1 MPNADVKEV
10 RNIAILSHGA
20 AGKTSLA
27 DAILYTAGAVDLLGN
42 VDAGNSV
49 FMHEPE
55 EVARKITITA
65 ALGFA
70 EWKGVRINII
80 DTPGYIN
87 FLEETRGTLRAVDG
101 AALIISAISGVK
113 AETEKIYKFACD
125 YEIPRVAFVSK
136 LDKERADF
144 FRAIGDMEKYF
155 CKNSLVLQ
163 LPIGHEDSFRGVI
176 DLIKMKALFFT
187 DDNSGKMEEK
197 EIPGTMQQDASLYRK
212 KLVEQI
218 AETDDG
224 LLEKY
229 LDKGDLSQE
238 DLIAGL
244 KHGTIGGGL
253 LPVLCGSPVKNM
265 GIQPLLD
272 MILMCLPSPAEHARS
287 VQIKG
292 KDPKTG
298 NEILRKPTPEE
309 HLAAMVFKTI
319 NDPFAGKLSLVRV
332 YSGTLKSDSSVYN
345 STKEVKEKVGSLFHI
360 QGKKQVATQTLTA
373 GQIGAI
379 AKLKETLTGDTL
391 CSEQHPIVLE
401 FAKYA
406 DPVMSY
412 AVVPKTR
419 GDEDKVS
426 IGIHKLLEE
435 DPTLK
440 FTYDE
445 QTKEMVL
452 SGMGQVHLEVT
463 LEKLKRKFGADVT
476 MKTPKVPYR
485 ETIRAKAEAQ
495 GKYKKQS
502 GGHGQYGDAWLKI
515 EPLPR
520 GGGFEFVDKIVGGVV
535 PRQYVPAVEK
545 GVVEAMHE
553 GTLAGY
559 PIVDVRVTLFDGSY
573 HTVDSSEMAFK
584 VAASMGFKKAMEA
597 AKPVLLEPIMSVEVV
612 APDDTLGAVI
622 GDLNSRRGKVQ
633 GVVPQANG
641 QSIKALVPMAE
652 MLSYAP
658 TLNSLTS
665 GRGMYTMEFF
675 GYEDVPSHL
684 AQKITAERA
693 AQHQHQH
700 QGNHNQKE
708 K

>member
-10 RNIAILSHGA
+10 RNIAILSHGS

-27 DAILYTAGAVDLLGN
+27 DAMLYTAGAVDLMGS

-55 EVARKITITA
+55 EIARKITITSS
-65 ALGFA
+65 LGFA
-70 EWKGVRINII
+70 DWKGVRINII

-101 AALIISAISGVK
+101 AVLIISAISGVK

-144 FRAIGDMEKYF
+144 FRAVGDMEKYF
-155 CKNSLVLQ
+155 CKNAIVLQ
-163 LPIGHEDSFRGVI
+163 LPIGLEDKFSGVV
-176 DLIKMKALFFT
+176 DLIRMKALMFAQ
-187 DDNSGKMEEK
+187 DGSGKIEEK
-197 EIPGTMQQDASLYRK
+197 DVPAAMKDDVAAYRK
-212 KLVEQI
+212 KMVEQI
-218 AETDDG
+218 AETEDS

-238 DLIAGL
+238 DIIAGM

-253 LPVLCGSPVKNM
+253 LPVLCGSPVRNM
-265 GIQPLLD
+265 GIKPLLD
-272 MILMCLPSPAEHARS
+272 TILMCLPSPAEHARS

-292 KDPKTG
+292 VDPKTG
-298 NEILRKPTPEE
+298 SETVRKPAPEE
-309 HLAAMVFKTI
+309 QLAALVFKTI

-332 YSGTLKSDSSVYN
+332 FSGTLKTDSTVYN
-345 STKEVKEKVGSLFHI
+345 ASRQVKEKIGALFHV
-360 QGKKQVATQTLTA
+360 QGKKQMPAHTLTA
-373 GQIGAI
+373 GQIGAV

-391 CSEQHPIVLE
+391 CMESHPIVME

-406 DPVMSY
+406 DPVMSF
-412 AVVPKTR
+412 AVTPKTR

-426 IGIHKLLEE
+426 TGIHKLLEE

-440 FTYDE
+440 FAYDD

-463 LEKLKRKFGADVT
+463 LEKLRRKFGADVT
-476 MKTPKVPYR
+476 MKTPKVPYK
-485 ETIRAKAEAQ
+485 ETIRSKAKAQ
-495 GKYKKQS
+495 GKYKKQT
-502 GGHGQYGDAWLKI
+502 GGHGQYGDAWLEI

-520 GGGFEFVDKIVGGVV
+520 GSGFEFVDNIVGGVV
-535 PRQYVPAVEK
+535 PRQYIPAVEK

-553 GTLAGY
+553 GILAGY
-559 PIVDVRVTLFDGSY
+559 PVVDIRVSLYDGSY
-573 HTVDSSEMAFK
+573 HNVDSSEMAFK
-584 VAASMGFKKAMEA
+584 VAASMAFKKAVEA

-641 QSIKALVPMAE
+641 QAIKALVPMSE

-665 GRGMYTMEFF
+665 GRGMYTMEFY

-684 AQKITAERA
+684 AQKITQERA
-693 AQHQHQH
+693 AHHGH
-700 QGNHNQKE
+700 GGHNEKE

>member
-27 DAILYTAGAVDLLGN
+27 DAMLYAAGAVDLLGS

-55 EVARKITITA
+55 EIARKITITS
-65 ALGFA
+65 ALGYA
-70 EWKGVRINII
+70 DWKGVRINII
-80 DTPGYIN
+80 DTAGYIN

-101 AALIISAISGVK
+101 AVLIISAISGVK

-144 FRAIGDMEKYF
+144 FRAVGDMEKYF
-155 CKNSLVLQ
+155 CKNALVLQ
-163 LPIGHEDSFRGVI
+163 LPLGLEDKFTGVV
-176 DLIKMKALFFT
+176 DLIKMKALLFAQ
-187 DDNSGKMEEK
+187 DGSGKIEEK
-197 EIPGTMQQDASLYRK
+197 DVPAAMKDEVAAYRK

-229 LDKGDLSQE
+229 LDRGDLSQE

-244 KHGTIGGGL
+244 KHGTVGGGL

-272 MILMCLPSPAEHARS
+272 MILMCLPSPVEHARI

-292 KDPKTG
+292 SDPKTG
-298 NEILRKPTPEE
+298 NGVMRKPTADE

-319 NDPFAGKLSLVRV
+319 NDPFAGKLSFVRV
-332 YSGTLKSDSSVYN
+332 FSGTLKADSAVYN
-345 STKEVKEKVGSLFHI
+345 STKQVREKVGSLFYI
-360 QGKKQVATQTLTA
+360 QGKKQVPTQTLAA

-391 CSEQHPIVLE
+391 CVESHPIVME

-412 AVVPKTR
+412 AIAPKSR

-426 IGIHKLLEE
+426 TGIHKLLEE

-440 FTYDE
+440 FAYDE

-476 MKTPKVPYR
+476 MKTPKVPYK

-495 GKYKKQS
+495 GKYKKQT
-502 GGHGQYGDAWLKI
+502 GGHGQYGDAWIKI

-520 GGGFEFVDKIVGGVV
+520 DSGFEFVDKIVGGVI
-535 PRQYVPAVEK
+535 PRQYIPAVEK

-553 GTLAGY
+553 GVLAGY
-559 PIVDVRVTLFDGSY
+559 PIVDIRVTVFDGSY
-573 HTVDSSEMAFK
+573 HSVDSSEMAFK

-612 APDDTLGAVI
+612 SPDDTLGAVI

-641 QSIKALVPMAE
+641 QTIKALVPMAE
-652 MLSYAP
+652 MLTYAP

-665 GRGMYTMEFF
+665 GRGMYTMEFY

-684 AQKITAERA
+684 AQKITQERA
-693 AQHQHQH
+693 AQHG
-700 QGNHNQKE
+700 GNQSQKE

>member
-27 DAILYTAGAVDLLGN
+27 DAILFAAGSVDLLGS
-42 VDAGNSV
+42 VDTGSSV

-55 EVARKITITA
+55 EISRKITITS

-70 EWKGVRINII
+70 DWQGVRINLI

-101 AALIISAISGVK
+101 AVLIISAISGVK
-113 AETEKIYKFACD
+113 AETEKIYKYACD
-125 YEIPRVAFVSK
+125 YEVPRIAFVSK

-163 LPIGHEDSFRGVI
+163 LPIGLEENFSGVV
-176 DLIKMKALFFT
+176 DLIKLKALMFAR
-187 DDNSGKMEEK
+187 DGSGKIEEK
-197 EIPGTMQQDASLYRK
+197 EIPANMKEEVATYRK

-218 AETDDG
+218 AETEDS

-229 LDKGDLSQE
+229 LDKGDLPSE

-244 KHGTIGGGL
+244 KHGTLGGGL

-265 GIQPLLD
+265 GVQLLLD
-272 MILMCLPSPAEHARS
+272 MILMCLPSPAEHARI

-292 KDPKTG
+292 VDPKSG
-298 NEILRKPTPEE
+298 NEIVRKPTTDEP
-309 HLAAMVFKTI
+309 LTALVFKTI
-319 NDPFAGKLSLVRV
+319 NDPFAGKLSMVRV
-332 YSGTLKSDSSVYN
+332 FSGILKADSTGYN
-345 STKEVKEKVGSLFHI
+345 STKQTKEKIGSLFYI
-360 QGKKQVATQTLTA
+360 QGKKQVPTQALSA
-373 GQIGAI
+373 GQIGAV

-391 CSEQHPIVLE
+391 CLEQQPIVME
-401 FAKYA
+401 FAKFA

-412 AVVPKTR
+412 AIAPKTR

-426 IGIHKLLEE
+426 TGVHKLLEE

-440 FTYDE
+440 FAYDD

-476 MKTPKVPYR
+476 MKTPKVPYK
-485 ETIRAKAEAQ
+485 ETIRSKAKAQ
-495 GKYKKQS
+495 GKYKKQT
-502 GGHGQYGDAWLKI
+502 GGHGQYGDAWLEI
-515 EPLPR
+515 EPLAR
-520 GGGFEFVDKIVGGVV
+520 GSGFEFVDNIVGGVI
-535 PRQYVPAVEK
+535 PRQYIPAVEK

-559 PIVDVRVTLFDGSY
+559 PIVDIRVSLYDGSY
-573 HTVDSSEMAFK
+573 HSVDSSEMAFK
-584 VAASMGFKKAMEA
+584 VAASMAFKKAVAE
-597 AKPVLLEPIMSVEVV
+597 AKPALLEPIMNVEVMS
-612 APDDTLGAVI
+612 PDDTLGAVI

-641 QSIKALVPMAE
+641 QTIKALVPMSE

-665 GRGMYTMEFF
+665 GRGMYTMEFY

-684 AQKITAERA
+684 VQKITQERA
-693 AQHQHQH
+693 AQHQH

>member
-1 MPNADVKEV
+1 MPNADIKEV

-27 DAILYTAGAVDLLGN
+27 DAMLFAAGSVDLLGS
-42 VDAGNSV
+42 VDAGTSV

-55 EVARKITITA
+55 ELGRKITITSS
-65 ALGFA
+65 LGFA
-70 EWKGVRINII
+70 DWKGVRINVI

-87 FLEETRGTLRAVDG
+87 FLEEVKGTLRAVDG
-101 AALIISAISGVK
+101 AILITSAISGVK
-113 AETEKIYKFACD
+113 AETEKVYKFACD
-125 YEIPRVAFVSK
+125 NEIPRIAFVSK

-144 FRAIGDMEKYF
+144 FRAVGDMEKYF

-163 LPIGHEDSFRGVI
+163 LPIGLEENFSGVV
-176 DLIKMKALFFT
+176 DLIKMKALMYSK
-187 DDNSGKMEEK
+187 DGSGKIEEK
-197 EIPGTMQQDASLYRK
+197 EIPENMKEDAATYRK

-218 AETDDG
+218 AETEDS

-244 KHGTIGGGL
+244 KHGTVGGGL

-272 MILMCLPSPAEHARS
+272 MVLMCLPSPQEHALT

-292 KDPKTG
+292 TDPKTG
-298 NEILRKPTPEE
+298 DETVRKPEPSEP
-309 HLAAMVFKTI
+309 LSALVFKTI
-319 NDPFAGKLSLVRV
+319 NDPFAGKLSLIRV
-332 YSGTLKSDSSVYN
+332 FSGTLKADSNVYN
-345 STKEVKEKVGSLFHI
+345 SSKQLKEKVGTLFHI
-360 QGKKQVATQTLTA
+360 KGKKQINTQVLTA

-379 AKLKETLTGDTL
+379 AKMKETQTGNTL
-391 CSEQHPIVLE
+391 CADNQQIVLP
-401 FAKYA
+401 FAKYT
-406 DPVMSY
+406 DPVLSF
-412 AVVPKTR
+412 AISPKSR

-435 DPTLK
+435 DPTIK
-440 FTYDE
+440 FAYDE
-445 QTKEMVL
+445 QTKELVL

-476 MKTPKVPYR
+476 MKTPKVPYK
-485 ETIRAKAEAQ
+485 ETIRSKAEAQ
-495 GKYKKQS
+495 GKYKKQT
-502 GGHGQYGDAWLKI
+502 GGHGQYGDAWIRL
-515 EPLPR
+515 EPMGR
-520 GGGFEFVDKIVGGVV
+520 DGGFEFVDKIVGGVV
-535 PRQYVPAVEK
+535 PRQYIPAVEK
-545 GVVEAMHE
+545 GIMEAMHE

-573 HTVDSSEMAFK
+573 HAVDSSEMAFK
-584 VAASMGFKKAMEA
+584 VAASMGFKKAMES

-612 APDDTLGAVI
+612 SPDDTLGAVI

-633 GVVPQANG
+633 GVVPQAGG
-641 QSIKALVPMAE
+641 QVIKAHVAMAE
-652 MLSYAP
+652 MLTYAP

-665 GRGMYTMEFF
+665 GRAMYSMEFY

-684 AQKITAERA
+684 AQKIIQDRA
-693 AQHQHQH
+693 AK
-700 QGNHNQKE
+700 QGQQNQKE

>member
-1 MPNADVKEV
+1 MPNSDVKEI
-10 RNIAILSHGA
+10 RNIAILSHGS

-27 DAILYTAGAVDLLGN
+27 DAILYTAGAIDAPVS
-42 VDAGNSV
+42 VDAGTSV

-55 EVARKITITA
+55 EIARKITITA
-65 ALGFA
+65 AVGFA
-70 EWKGVRINII
+70 DWKGVRINII

-101 AALIISAISGVK
+101 AILIISAISGVK

-125 YEIPRVAFVSK
+125 YEIPRIAFVSK

-144 FRAIGDMEKYF
+144 FRAVGDMEKYF
-155 CKNSLVLQ
+155 CKNAIVLQ
-163 LPIGHEDSFRGVI
+163 LPIGLEDKFSGVV
-176 DLIKMKALFFT
+176 DLIRMKALMFAQ
-187 DDNSGKMEEK
+187 DGSGKIEEK
-197 EIPGTMQQDASLYRK
+197 DVPADMREQAAAYRK
-212 KLVEQI
+212 KLVEQV
-218 AETDDG
+218 AETDDA

-229 LDKGDLSQE
+229 LDKGDLSN
-238 DLIAGL
+238 DDVIAGL
-244 KHGTIGGGL
+244 KHGTLGGGL
-253 LPVLCGSPVKNM
+253 LPVLCGSPVRNM

-272 MILMCLPSPAEHARS
+272 MVLTCLPSPAEHARI

-298 NEILRKPTPEE
+298 TEVTRKPAADES
-309 HLAAMVFKTI
+309 LAAIVFKTI
-319 NDPFAGKLSLVRV
+319 IDPFAGKLSLVRV
-332 YSGTLKSDSSVYN
+332 LSGTLKADSTVYN
-345 STKEVKEKVGSLFHI
+345 SSKQVREKIGSLFHI
-360 QGKKQVATQTLTA
+360 QGKKQVSTQVLTA
-373 GQIGAI
+373 GQIGAA
-379 AKLKETLTGDTL
+379 AKLKDTLTGETL
-391 CSEQHPIVLE
+391 CAETHPIILE
-401 FAKYA
+401 FAKFA

-412 AVVPKTR
+412 AIEPKSR

-426 IGIHKLLEE
+426 TGVHKILDE
-435 DPTLK
+435 DRTLK
-440 FTYDE
+440 FVFDE

-463 LEKLKRKFGADVT
+463 IEKLKRKFGVDVK
-476 MKTPKVPYR
+476 MKTPKVPYK
-485 ETIRAKAEAQ
+485 ETIRARAKAQ
-495 GKYKKQS
+495 GKYKKQT
-502 GGHGQYGDAWLKI
+502 GGHGQYGDAWIEI

-520 GGGFEFVDKIVGGVV
+520 GSGFEFVDKIVGGVI
-535 PRQYVPAVEK
+535 PRQYIPAVEK
-545 GVVEAMHE
+545 GLHEALHE
-553 GTLAGY
+553 GFLAGY
-559 PIVDVRVTLFDGSY
+559 PLVDIRATVVDGSY
-573 HTVDSSEMAFK
+573 HTVDSSEMSFK
-584 VAASMGFKKAMEA
+584 IAASMGFKKAMEA

-633 GVVPQANG
+633 GVVPQASG
-641 QSIKALVPMAE
+641 QNIKALVPMAE

-684 AQKITAERA
+684 SQKIVQERTAA
-693 AQHQHQH
+693 HQAQ
-700 QGNHNQKE
+700 NHGKE

>member
-27 DAILYTAGAVDLLGN
+27 DAIVFTAGAVDLMGS

-55 EVARKITITA
+55 EISRKITITS

-70 EWKGVRINII
+70 DWKGVRINII

-87 FLEETRGTLRAVDG
+87 FLEEARGTLRAVDG
-101 AALIISAISGVK
+101 AVLIISAISGVK

-125 YEIPRVAFVSK
+125 YEIPRVAFISK

-144 FRAIGDMEKYF
+144 FRAVGDMEKYF

-163 LPIGHEDSFRGVI
+163 LPIGLEANFTGVV
-176 DLIKMKALFFT
+176 DLIKMKALMFAQ
-187 DDNSGKMEEK
+187 DGSGKFEEK
-197 EIPGTMQQDASLYRK
+197 DVPANMKDDAVAYRK

-218 AETDDG
+218 AETDDS

-238 DLIAGL
+238 DIIAGL

-272 MILMCLPSPAEHARS
+272 MVLMCLPSPAEHARV

-292 KDPKTG
+292 IDPKTG
-298 NEILRKPTPEE
+298 NETVRKPAADEN
-309 HLAAMVFKTI
+309 LAAMVFKTI

-332 YSGTLKSDSSVYN
+332 FSGTLKADSSVYN
-345 STKEVKEKVGSLFHI
+345 ASKQLKEKVGSLFHI
-360 QGKKQVATQTLTA
+360 QGKKQITTHTLTA

-379 AKLKETLTGDTL
+379 AKMKETLTGDTL
-391 CSEQHPIVLE
+391 CSESHPIVMN
-401 FAKYA
+401 FAKFA

-412 AVVPKTR
+412 AIVPKTR
-419 GDEDKVS
+419 GDEDKVGT
-426 IGIHKLLEE
+426 GIHKLLEE

-440 FTYDE
+440 FTYDD

-463 LEKLKRKFGADVT
+463 LEKLKRKFGAEVT
-476 MKTPKVPYR
+476 MKTPKVPYK
-485 ETIRAKAEAQ
+485 ETIRAKAKAQ

-502 GGHGQYGDAWLKI
+502 GGHGQYGDAWIEI
-515 EPLPR
+515 EPLRR
-520 GGGFEFVDKIVGGVV
+520 GTGFEFVDKIVGGVV
-535 PRQYVPAVEK
+535 PRQYIPAVEK
-545 GVVEAMHE
+545 GVIEAMHE
-553 GTLAGY
+553 GSLAGY
-559 PIVDVRVTLFDGSY
+559 PMVDVRVTLFDGSY

-584 VAASMGFKKAMEA
+584 VAASMGFKKALEA

-612 APDDTLGAVI
+612 APDDSLGAVI

-633 GVVPQANG
+633 GVVPQSGG
-641 QSIKALVPMAE
+641 QSIKALVPMSE
-652 MLSYAP
+652 MLSYVP
-658 TLNSLTS
+658 MLNSLTS
-665 GRGMYTMEFF
+665 GRGMYTMEFY

-684 AQKITAERA
+684 AQKITQERA
-693 AQHQHQH
+693 AQHGHGHQ
-700 QGNHNQKE
+700 NQKE

>member
-1 MPNADVKEV
+1 MPSSDVKEV

-27 DAILYTAGAVDLLGN
+27 DAILYAAGAIDLPASVDS
-42 VDAGNSV
+42 GNSV

-55 EVARKITITA
+55 EIARKITITA
-65 ALGFA
+65 SVGFA
-70 EWKGVRINII
+70 DWKGVRINLI

-87 FLEETRGTLRAVDG
+87 FLEETKGTLRAVDG
-101 AALIISAISGVK
+101 AILIISAISGVK

-144 FRAIGDMEKYF
+144 FRAVGDMEKYF
-155 CKNSLVLQ
+155 CKNAVVLQ
-163 LPIGHEDSFRGVI
+163 LPIGLEDKFSGVV
-176 DLIKMKALFFT
+176 DLIKMKALMFAQ
-187 DDNSGKMEEK
+187 DGSGKIEEK
-197 EIPGTMQQDASLYRK
+197 DIPSDMKEQSAAYRK

-218 AETDDG
+218 AETDDS

-229 LDKGDLSQE
+229 LDKGDLPQE
-238 DLIAGL
+238 DLITGL

-272 MILMCLPSPAEHARS
+272 MVLTCLPSPVEHARS
-287 VQIKG
+287 VKIKG
-292 KDPKTG
+292 TDPKTG
-298 NEILRKPTPEE
+298 KDAERKP
-309 HLAAMVFKTI
+309 AADDPLSALVFKTI
-319 NDPFAGKLSLVRV
+319 IDPFAGKLSLVRV
-332 YSGTLKSDSSVYN
+332 LSGTLKADSTVYN
-345 STKEVKEKVGSLFHI
+345 SSHQVKEKIGSLFYI
-360 QGKKQVATQTLTA
+360 QGKKQVATKELAA
-373 GQIGAI
+373 GQIGAA

-391 CSEQHPIVLE
+391 CAEAQPIVIE
-401 FAKYA
+401 FAKFS

-412 AVVPKTR
+412 AIEPRSR

-426 IGIHKLLEE
+426 IGVHKLLEE
-435 DPTLK
+435 DRTLK
-440 FTYDE
+440 FAFDE

-463 LEKLKRKFGADVT
+463 IEKLKRKFGVDVK
-476 MKTPKVPYR
+476 MKTPKVPYK
-485 ETIRAKAEAQ
+485 ETIRARAKAQ
-495 GKYKKQS
+495 GKYKKQT
-502 GGHGQYGDAWLKI
+502 GGHGQYGDAWIEI
-515 EPLPR
+515 EPLTR
-520 GGGFEFVDKIVGGVV
+520 GSGFEFVDKIVGGVI
-535 PRQYVPAVEK
+535 PRQYIPAVEK
-545 GVVEAMHE
+545 GLVEALHD
-553 GTLAGY
+553 GFLAGY
-559 PIVDVRVTLFDGSY
+559 PLVDIRATVFDGSY
-573 HTVDSSEMAFK
+573 HAVDSSEMSFK
-584 VAASMGFKKAMEA
+584 IAASMGFKKALES

-633 GVVPQANG
+633 GVVPQASG
-641 QSIKALVPMAE
+641 QNIKALVPMSE

-665 GRGMYTMEFF
+665 GRAMYTMEFY

-684 AQKITAERA
+684 SQKIIQERTA
-693 AQHQHQH
+693 QQ
-700 QGNHNQKE
+700 QGHNHSKE

>member
-1 MPNADVKEV
+1 MKNADVKEV

-27 DAILYTAGAVDLLGN
+27 DAMVYAAGAVDLMGS

-55 EVARKITITA
+55 EISRKITITA
-65 ALGFA
+65 AAGFA
-70 EWKGVRINII
+70 DWKGVRINII

-101 AALIISAISGVK
+101 AVLIISAISGVK

-125 YEIPRVAFVSK
+125 YEIPRIAFVSK

-144 FRAIGDMEKYF
+144 FRAVGDMEKYF

-163 LPIGHEDSFRGVI
+163 LPVGLEDNFAGVV
-176 DLIKMKALFFT
+176 DLIKMKALMFAK
-187 DDNSGKMEEK
+187 DGSGKTEEK
-197 EIPGTMQQDASLYRK
+197 EIPGDMKEQAETYRK

-218 AETDDG
+218 AETEDS

-229 LDKGDLSQE
+229 LDKGDLPQG
-238 DLIAGL
+238 DIIAGL

-272 MILMCLPSPAEHARS
+272 MILLCLPSPAEHAGI

-292 KDPKTG
+292 TDSKTG
-298 NEILRKPTPEE
+298 SETTRKPAPDEA
-309 HLAAMVFKTI
+309 LSALVFKTI

-332 YSGTLKSDSSVYN
+332 YSGTLRADSSVYN
-345 STKEVKEKVGSLFHI
+345 STKQAKEKIGSLFYV
-360 QGKKQVATQTLTA
+360 QGKKQVSAQALAA
-373 GQIGAI
+373 GQIGAV

-391 CSEQHPIVLE
+391 CNDNQPIVLP

-412 AVVPKTR
+412 AIAPKTR

-426 IGIHKLLEE
+426 TGIHKLLEE

-440 FTYDE
+440 FAYDE

-476 MKTPKVPYR
+476 MKTPKVPYK

-495 GKYKKQS
+495 GKYKKQT
-502 GGHGQYGDAWLKI
+502 GGHGQYGDAWLRI
-515 EPLPR
+515 EPLSR
-520 GGGFEFVDKIVGGVV
+520 GSGFEFMDKIVGGVI
-535 PRQYVPAVEK
+535 PRQYIPAVEK
-545 GVVEAMHE
+545 GVAEAMHE
-553 GTLAGY
+553 GVLAGY
-559 PIVDVRVTLFDGSY
+559 PIVDIRVTVYDGSY

-584 VAASMGFKKAMEA
+584 VAASMGFKKAMES
-597 AKPVLLEPIMSVEVV
+597 AKPVILEPIMNVEVV
-612 APDDTLGAVI
+612 SPDDTLGAVI

-641 QSIKALVPMAE
+641 QTIKAQVPMSE
-652 MLSYAP
+652 MLTYAP

-665 GRGMYTMEFF
+665 GRGMYTMEFS
-675 GYEDVPSHL
+675 GYEELPSHL
-684 AQKITAERA
+684 AQKIIQERA
-693 AQHQHQH
+693 AQHG
-700 QGNHNQKE
+700 QGQQNQKE

>member
-10 RNIAILSHGA
+10 RNVAILSHGA

-27 DAILYTAGAVDLLGN
+27 DAMLFTAGAVDLMGS

-55 EVARKITITA
+55 EIARKITVTS

-70 EWKGVRINII
+70 DWKGVRINII

-87 FLEETRGTLRAVDG
+87 FLEEARGTLRAVDG
-101 AALIISAISGVK
+101 AVLIISAISGVK

-144 FRAIGDMEKYF
+144 FRAVGDMEKYF

-163 LPIGHEDSFRGVI
+163 LPIGLEANFSGVV
-176 DLIKMKALFFT
+176 DLIKMKALLFAR
-187 DDNSGKMEEK
+187 DGSGKFEEK
-197 EIPGTMQQDASLYRK
+197 DIPANMQDDAAAYRK
-212 KLVEQI
+212 KMVEQI
-218 AETDDG
+218 AETEDS

-238 DLIAGL
+238 DIIAGL

-272 MILMCLPSPAEHARS
+272 MVLMCLPSPVEHARV

-292 KDPKTG
+292 IDPKTG
-298 NEILRKPTPEE
+298 NETIRKPAADEQ
-309 HLAAMVFKTI
+309 LAAMVFKTI

-332 YSGTLKSDSSVYN
+332 FSGTLKADSSVYN
-345 STKEVKEKVGSLFHI
+345 ASKQVKEKVGSLFHV
-360 QGKKQVATQTLTA
+360 QGKKQITTQALTA

-379 AKLKETLTGDTL
+379 AKMKETLTGDTL
-391 CSEQHPIVLE
+391 CSESHPIVMN
-401 FAKYA
+401 FAKFA
-406 DPVMSY
+406 DPVLSY
-412 AVVPKTR
+412 AIVPKTR
-419 GDEDKVS
+419 LDEDKVGT
-426 IGIHKLLEE
+426 GIHKLLEE

-440 FTYDE
+440 FAFDE

-476 MKTPKVPYR
+476 MKTPKVPYK
-485 ETIRAKAEAQ
+485 ETIRAKAKAQ

-502 GGHGQYGDAWLKI
+502 GGHGQYGDAWIEI

-520 GGGFEFVDKIVGGVV
+520 GVGFEFVDKIVGGVI

-545 GVVEAMHE
+545 GVIEAMHE

-559 PIVDVRVTLFDGSY
+559 PMVDVRVTLFDGSY

-584 VAASMGFKKAMEA
+584 VAASMGFKKAMES

-612 APDDTLGAVI
+612 APDDSLGAVI

-633 GVVPQANG
+633 GVVPQASG
-641 QSIKALVPMAE
+641 QSIKALVPMSE

-665 GRGMYTMEFF
+665 GRGMYTMEFSS
-675 GYEDVPSHL
+675 YEDVPSHL
-684 AQKITAERA
+684 AQKITQERA
-693 AQHQHQH
+693 AQHAHGHQ
-700 QGNHNQKE
+700 NQKE

>member
-27 DAILYTAGAVDLLGN
+27 DAILYSAGSVDLLGS
-42 VDAGNSV
+42 VDTGSSV

-55 EVARKITITA
+55 EISRKITITS

-70 EWKGVRINII
+70 DWQGVRINLV

-101 AALIISAISGVK
+101 AVLIISAISGVK

-125 YEIPRVAFVSK
+125 YEVPRIAFVSK

-155 CKNSLVLQ
+155 CKNALVLQ
-163 LPIGHEDSFRGVI
+163 LPIGLEENFSGVV
-176 DLIKMKALFFT
+176 DLIKQKALMFAK
-187 DDNSGKMEEK
+187 DGSGKIEENGIPANMK
-197 EIPGTMQQDASLYRK
+197 EEVTAYRK

-218 AETDDG
+218 AETEDS

-229 LDKGDLSQE
+229 LDKGDLPTE
-238 DLIAGL
+238 DIIAGL
-244 KHGTIGGGL
+244 KHGTLGGGL

-265 GIQPLLD
+265 GIKPLLD
-272 MILMCLPSPAEHARS
+272 MILMCLPSPTEHARI

-292 KDPKTG
+292 VDPKSG
-298 NEILRKPTPEE
+298 KEAVRKPTPDEP
-309 HLAAMVFKTI
+309 LTAMVFKTI
-319 NDPFAGKLSLVRV
+319 NDPFAGKLSMVRV
-332 YSGTLKSDSSVYN
+332 FSGTLKADSSVYN
-345 STKEVKEKVGSLFHI
+345 STKQIKEKIGSLFYI
-360 QGKKQVATQTLTA
+360 QGKKQVPTQTLAA
-373 GQIGAI
+373 GQIGAV

-391 CSEQHPIVLE
+391 CSEQQPIVME
-401 FAKYA
+401 FAKFA

-412 AVVPKTR
+412 AIAPKSR

-426 IGIHKLLEE
+426 TGIHKLLEE

-440 FTYDE
+440 FAYDD
-445 QTKEMVL
+445 QTREMVL

-476 MKTPKVPYR
+476 MKTPKVPYK
-485 ETIRAKAEAQ
+485 ETIRTKAKAQ
-495 GKYKKQS
+495 GKYKKQT
-502 GGHGQYGDAWLKI
+502 GGHGQYGDAWLEI

-520 GGGFEFVDKIVGGVV
+520 GSGFEFVDNIVGGVV
-535 PRQYVPAVEK
+535 PRQYIPAVEK

-559 PIVDVRVTLFDGSY
+559 PIVDVRVSLYDGSY
-573 HTVDSSEMAFK
+573 HAVDSSEMAFK
-584 VAASMGFKKAMEA
+584 VAASMAFKKAVAE
-597 AKPVLLEPIMSVEVV
+597 AKPALLEPIMSVEVMS
-612 APDDTLGAVI
+612 PDDTLGAVI

-641 QSIKALVPMAE
+641 QTIKALVPMSE

-665 GRGMYTMEFF
+665 GRGMYTMEFY

-684 AQKITAERA
+684 VQKITQERA
-693 AQHQHQH
+693 AQHQH
-700 QGNHNQKE
+700 QGNHNQKD

>member
-1 MPNADVKEV
+1 MPSSDVKEV

-27 DAILYTAGAVDLLGN
+27 DAILFAAGAIELPAS

-55 EVARKITITA
+55 EIARKITITA
-65 ALGFA
+65 SVGFA
-70 EWKGVRINII
+70 DWKGVRINLI

-87 FLEETRGTLRAVDG
+87 FLEETKGTLRAVDG
-101 AALIISAISGVK
+101 AILIISAISGVK

-144 FRAIGDMEKYF
+144 FRAVGDMEKYF
-155 CKNSLVLQ
+155 CKNAVVLQ
-163 LPIGHEDSFRGVI
+163 LPLGLEDKFTGVV
-176 DLIKMKALFFT
+176 DLVKMKALLFAQ
-187 DDNSGKMEEK
+187 DGSGKIEEK
-197 EIPGTMQQDASLYRK
+197 DIPADMKDQSAAYRK

-218 AETDDG
+218 AETDDN

-229 LDKGDLSQE
+229 LDKGDLPQE
-238 DLIAGL
+238 DIIAGL

-272 MILMCLPSPAEHARS
+272 MVLTCLPSPVEHARS
-287 VQIKG
+287 VKIKG
-292 KDPKTG
+292 TDPKTG
-298 NEILRKPTPEE
+298 KEAERKPNPDDP
-309 HLAAMVFKTI
+309 LSALVFKTI
-319 NDPFAGKLSLVRV
+319 IDPFAGKLSLVRV
-332 YSGTLKSDSSVYN
+332 LSGILKSDSTVYN
-345 STKEVKEKVGSLFHI
+345 SSHQVKEKIGSLFYI
-360 QGKKQVATQTLTA
+360 QGKKQVATKELAA
-373 GQIGAI
+373 GQIGAV
-379 AKLKETLTGDTL
+379 AKLKDTLTGDTL
-391 CSEQHPIVLE
+391 CAEAHPIVIE
-401 FAKYA
+401 FAKFA

-412 AVVPKTR
+412 AIEPKSR

-426 IGIHKLLEE
+426 IGVHKLLDE
-435 DPTLK
+435 DRTLK
-440 FTYDE
+440 FAFDE

-463 LEKLKRKFGADVT
+463 IEKLKRKFGVDVK
-476 MKTPKVPYR
+476 MKTPKVPYK
-485 ETIRAKAEAQ
+485 ETIRSRAKAQ
-495 GKYKKQS
+495 GKYKKQT
-502 GGHGQYGDAWLKI
+502 GGHGQYGDAWIEI
-515 EPLPR
+515 EPLAR
-520 GGGFEFVDKIVGGVV
+520 GTGFEFVDKIVGGVI
-535 PRQYVPAVEK
+535 PRQYIPAVEK
-545 GVVEAMHE
+545 GLVEALHD
-553 GTLAGY
+553 GFLAGY
-559 PIVDVRVTLFDGSY
+559 PLVDIRATVFDGSY
-573 HTVDSSEMAFK
+573 HAVDSSEMSFK
-584 VAASMGFKKAMEA
+584 IAASMGFKKALEA

-633 GVVPQANG
+633 GVVPQASG
-641 QSIKALVPMAE
+641 QNIKALVPMSE
-652 MLSYAP
+652 MLTYAP

-665 GRGMYTMEFF
+665 GRAMYTMEFY

-684 AQKITAERA
+684 SQKIIQERTA
-693 AQHQHQH
+693 QQ
-700 QGNHNQKE
+700 QGHNHSKE

>member
-1 MPNADVKEV
+1 MKSADIKDI

-27 DAILYTAGAVDLLGN
+27 DAMVFAGGAVELLGS
-42 VDAGNSV
+42 VDNDTSV

-55 EVARKITITA
+55 EIARKITITS
-65 ALGFA
+65 ALGYVD
-70 EWKGVRINII
+70 WKGVRLNII

-87 FLEETRGTLRAVDG
+87 FLEETKGTLRAVDG
-101 AALIISAISGVK
+101 AVLIISAISGVK
-113 AETEKIYKFACD
+113 AETEKIYRFACD
-125 YEIPRVAFVSK
+125 YEIPRIAFVSK

-155 CKNSLVLQ
+155 CKNAVVLQ
-163 LPIGHEDSFRGVI
+163 LPIGLEDKFSGVV
-176 DLIKMKALFFT
+176 DLITMKARMFAH
-187 DDNSGKMEEK
+187 DGSGKIEEK
-197 EIPGTMQQDASLYRK
+197 DVPADMKEQAAAYRK
-212 KLVEQI
+212 KMVEQI
-218 AETDDG
+218 AETEDS

-244 KHGTIGGGL
+244 KHGTTGGGL
-253 LPVLCGSPVKNM
+253 LPVLCGSPVRNM
-265 GIQPLLD
+265 GIEPLLD
-272 MILMCLPSPAEHARS
+272 MIITCLPSPAEHARI

-292 KDPKTG
+292 TETKSG
-298 NEILRKPTPEE
+298 AEITLKPAAEE

-332 YSGTLKSDSSVYN
+332 YAGTLKADSAVFN
-345 STKEVKEKVGSLFHI
+345 STKQMKEKIGTLFHI
-360 QGKKQVATQTLTA
+360 QGKKQVSAPALTA
-373 GQIGAI
+373 GQIGAV
-379 AKLKETLTGDTL
+379 AKLKETVTGDTL
-391 CSEQHPIVLE
+391 CSEQHPIVLN
-401 FAKYA
+401 FAKFA

-412 AVVPKTR
+412 AIAPKTR
-419 GDEDKVS
+419 GDDDKVS
-426 IGIHKLLEE
+426 TGIHKLLEE
-435 DPTLK
+435 DPTLR

-476 MKTPKVPYR
+476 MKTPKVPYK

-495 GKYKKQS
+495 GKYKKQT
-502 GGHGQYGDAWLKI
+502 GGHGQYGDAWIKI

-520 GGGFEFVDKIVGGVV
+520 GSGFEFVDKVVGGVI
-535 PRQYVPAVEK
+535 PRQYIPAVEK
-545 GVVEAMHE
+545 GVAEAMHE

-559 PIVDVRVTLFDGSY
+559 PVVDIRVTVFDGSY
-573 HTVDSSEMAFK
+573 HSVDSSEMAFK
-584 VAASMGFKKAMEA
+584 VAGSMGFKKAVES
-597 AKPVLLEPIMSVEVV
+597 AKPVLLEPIMSVEVIS
-612 APDDTLGAVI
+612 PDDTLGAVI

-641 QSIKALVPMAE
+641 QAIKALVPMSE

-658 TLNSLTS
+658 SLNSLTS
-665 GRGMYTMEFF
+665 GRGMYTMEFS

-684 AQKITAERA
+684 SQKIMQERS
-693 AQHQHQH
+693 AQLHG
-700 QGNHNQKE
+700 GNHNQKE

>member
-1 MPNADVKEV
+1 MKNADVKEV
-10 RNIAILSHGA
+10 RNIAILSHGS

-27 DAILYTAGAVDLLGN
+27 DAMLFTGGAVDLQGS
-42 VDAGNSV
+42 VDNDTSV

-55 EVARKITITA
+55 EIARKITITS
-65 ALGFA
+65 ALGFLD
-70 EWKGVRINII
+70 WKGVRINVI

-87 FLEETRGTLRAVDG
+87 FLEETKGTLRAVDG
-101 AALIISAISGVK
+101 AVLIISAISGVK

-144 FRAIGDMEKYF
+144 FRAVGDMEKYF
-155 CKNSLVLQ
+155 CKNAIVLQ
-163 LPIGHEDSFRGVI
+163 LPLGLEDKFSGVV
-176 DLIKMKALFFT
+176 DLIKMKALMFAR
-187 DDNSGKMEEK
+187 DGSGKIEEK
-197 EIPGTMQQDASLYRK
+197 DVPADMKDQVATYRK
-212 KLVEQI
+212 KMVEQI

-229 LDKGDLSQE
+229 LDKGDLPQE
-238 DLIAGL
+238 EIIAGL

-272 MILMCLPSPAEHARS
+272 MVLTCLPSPAEHARS

-292 KDPKTG
+292 TDPKTG
-298 NEILRKPTPEE
+298 KEAVRKPSTEE
-309 HLAAMVFKTI
+309 PFAAIVFKTI
-319 NDPFAGKLSLVRV
+319 IDPFAGKLSLMRV
-332 YSGTLKSDSSVYN
+332 LSGALKADSTVYN
-345 STKEVKEKVGSLFHI
+345 STRQVKEKIGSLFYI
-360 QGKKQVATQTLTA
+360 QGKKQVSTQALAT
-373 GQIGAI
+373 GQIGAA
-379 AKLKETLTGDTL
+379 AKLKDTLTGDTL
-391 CSEQHPIVLE
+391 CAEAQPIVLE
-401 FAKYA
+401 FAKFA

-412 AVVPKTR
+412 AIEPRSR

-426 IGIHKLLEE
+426 IGVHKILDE

-440 FTYDE
+440 FVFDE

-463 LEKLKRKFGADVT
+463 IEKLKRKFGVDVK
-476 MKTPKVPYR
+476 MKTPKVPYK
-485 ETIRAKAEAQ
+485 ETIRARAKAQ
-495 GKYKKQS
+495 GKYKKQT
-502 GGHGQYGDAWLKI
+502 GGHGQYGDAWIEI
-515 EPLPR
+515 EPLAR
-520 GGGFEFVDKIVGGVV
+520 GGGFEFVDNIVGGVI
-535 PRQYVPAVEK
+535 PRQYIPAVEK
-545 GVVEAMHE
+545 GLLEALHE
-553 GTLAGY
+553 GFLAGY
-559 PIVDVRVTLFDGSY
+559 PLVDIRATLFDGSY
-573 HTVDSSEMAFK
+573 HAVDSSEMSFK
-584 VAASMGFKKAMEA
+584 IAASMGFKKAMEA

-612 APDDTLGAVI
+612 SPDDTLGAVI

-641 QSIKALVPMAE
+641 QAIKALVPMSE

-665 GRGMYTMEFF
+665 GRGMYTMEFY

-684 AQKITAERA
+684 AQKIMHERGV
-693 AQHQHQH
+693 QHQ
-700 QGNHNQKE
+700 NQKE